1 MEFFNV
7 GSPCSL
13 NNAPI
18 EGFTSVEENCDFTDL
33 RKDYLEVID
42 KIRENNKNL
51 NVHQIDLGKLKK
63 IKNACDLREILW
75 SLLTSVYTYNSQVL
89 DSNLEEMEK
98 AEELI
103 SEQKKMA
110 QKDRTIVDEIKGL
123 NLTNKRKIKIENYAF
138 EKTMYQVN
146 FLKTA
151 LIVLAILIIVPALRF
166 FRIITRDLALGIF
179 IIVVVGL
186 VLYGVYQLYYKSLN
200 RDENDFNQYNFGK
213 PNDKQVLM
221 SKLNGRLS
229 EKDRQRC
236 MEIEELEGG
245 DLDPASLVIPEHKL
259 NEWKQ
264 DSCSVNG
271 SDQSNGSSD
280 GSTSSNSS
288 NSSNSSGR
296 SGRSGSSNDRR
307 ANKSSTNNL
316 SDAIASNANR
326 QFQDATRNPLDP
338 AALLSKFSNSIEN
351 IEAKNVETSQ
361 AN

>member
-18 EGFTSVEENCDFTDL
+18 EGFTSVNESCDDLEL
-33 RKDYLEVID
+33 RKDYLEIVD
-42 KIRENNKNL
+42 KLKENNKNL

-63 IKNACDLREILW
+63 IKNACDLRELLW

-103 SEQKKMA
+103 SEQRKIA

-146 FLKTA
+146 FLKTV
-151 LIVLAILIIVPALRF
+151 LIVLAILIVVPALRF
-166 FRIITRDLALGIF
+166 FRIITRDLALGLY
-179 IIVVVGL
+179 IVVVIGL

-221 SKLNGRLS
+221 SKLNSRLS

-264 DSCSVNG
+264 DSCSVARNE
-271 SDQSNGSSD
+271 QSND
-280 GSTSSNSS
+280 SSNSS
-288 NSSNSSGR
+288 TRQSNSS
-296 SGRSGSSNDRR
+296 SNRSGSSNNR
-307 ANKSSTNNL
+307 SSTNNL

-326 QFQDATRNPLDP
+326 QFQDATRNPLNP
-338 AALLSKFSNSIEN
+338 AALLSKFSNSIETV
-351 IEAKNVETSQ
+351 EAKNV
-361 AN
+361 

>member
-13 NNAPI
+13 NNASI
-18 EGFTSVEENCDFTDL
+18 EGFTSVNESCDDSEL
-33 RKDYLEVID
+33 RKDYLEVVD
-42 KIRENNKNL
+42 KLKENNKNL
-51 NVHQIDLGKLKK
+51 NVQQIELGKLKK
-63 IKNACDLREILW
+63 IQNPCDLREILW

-103 SEQKKMA
+103 SDQKKLA

-151 LIVLAILIIVPALRF
+151 LIVLAILIVVPVLRF
-166 FRIITRDLALGIF
+166 FLIITRDLALGLYIS
-179 IIVVVGL
+179 VVVGL

-221 SKLNGRLS
+221 SKLNSRLS

-264 DSCSVNG
+264 DSCSVAGNEQ
-271 SDQSNGSSD
+271 SNDSSNGS
-280 GSTSSNSS
+280 TN
-288 NSSNSSGR
+288 SNSSGS
-296 SGRSGSSNDRR
+296 SGRSGSSNNR
-307 ANKSSTNNL
+307 SSTNNL

-326 QFQDATRNPLDP
+326 QFQDVIRNPLNP
-338 AALLSKFSNSIEN
+338 AALLSKFSNSIETV
-351 IEAKNVETSQ
+351 EAKNV
-361 AN
+361 